1 MEEINLKELFA
12 YFKARIL
19 LILIIILLVLLCG
32 SIYSLFLK
40 VPVYKSTSS
49 IVLVNDSGEAS
60 GNSGSTSY
68 NQTDA
73 QLNKSLVDTYS
84 EIVKSRRIAEPVIK
98 NLSLNYSVTELLD
111 EVRVTTTTN
120 TEIIKISVID
130 KDRGLAADIAN
141 EIVKVLGEEIKSIY
155 KLQNVSVIDKAVE
168 ADAPDNINYI
178 KEFIIYTLAGIVLAC
193 AIIFIVYY
201 FDTTIKST
209 DEIENGLGLPVFG
222 VVPEVKRK
230 HRVK

>member
-19 LILIIILLVLLCG
+19 LILIIILFVLLCG

-60 GNSGSTSY
+60 NSGSTSY

-98 NLSLNYSVTELLD
+98 NLSLNYSVEELLG
-111 EVRVTTTTN
+111 EVKVTTTTN

-141 EIVKVLGEEIKSIY
+141 EIVKVLGEEIKNIY

-168 ADAPDNINYI
+168 ADVPDNINYM
-178 KEFIIYTLAGIVLAC
+178 KEFVIYVLAGIVLAC

-201 FDTTIKST
+201 FDTTIKSPE
-209 DEIENGLGLPVFG
+209 EIENGLGLPVFG

-230 HRVK
+230 HKSK

>member
-19 LILIIILLVLLCG
+19 LILIIILMVLLCG
-32 SIYSLFLK
+32 SVYSLFLK

-49 IVLVNDSGEAS
+49 IVLVNDSGESSTS
-60 GNSGSTSY
+60 GTSSY

-98 NLSLNYSVTELLD
+98 NLSLDYNVEQLLS
-111 EVRVTTTTN
+111 EVKVTTTTN

-130 KDRGLAADIAN
+130 KNRGLAADIAN

-168 ADAPDNINYI
+168 TDLPDNINYV
-178 KEFIIYTLAGIVLAC
+178 KEFVIYSLAGIVLAC
-193 AIIFIVYY
+193 AIIFILYY
-201 FDTTIKST
+201 FDTTIKSPE
-209 DEIENGLGLPVFG
+209 EIENGLGLPVFG

-230 HRVK
+230 HRSK

>member
-19 LILIIILLVLLCG
+19 LILIIILMVLLCG

-40 VPVYKSTSS
+40 VPLYKSTSS

-60 GNSGSTSY
+60 SNNNTSY

-98 NLSLNYSVTELLD
+98 NLSLNYSVSELLS
-111 EVRVTTTTN
+111 EVKVTTTTN

-130 KDRGLAADIAN
+130 KDKGLAADIAN
-141 EIVKVLGEEIKSIY
+141 EIVKVLGEEIKTIY

-168 ADAPDNINYI
+168 ADYPDNINYI
-178 KEFIIYTLAGIVLAC
+178 KEFIIYVLAGIVLSC

-201 FDTTIKST
+201 FDTTIKSAE
-209 DEIENGLGLPVFG
+209 EIENNLGLPVFG
-222 VVPEVKRK
+222 IVPEVKRK
-230 HRVK
+230 HRSK